1 MARKLSV
8 RGRPKGTGV
17 DDKVRLEAVAKLL
30 RANPAMRPTTAIK
43 AIGVDDPS
51 AIRRLRDKYTAR
63 QQEAAVTPVRQQA
76 VALGAIKDPKR
87 TAKPAAKPRTR
98 AKKAAPPPSA
108 QPSSATAETPSL
120 AVPTDLMLSMYTA
133 AAQSAS
139 VALEFQLSSIMFAF
153 EQSAFAR
160 AYLNQ
165 ITLGSSATLMLLERP
180 YFPWTRH

>member
-17 DDKVRLEAVAKLL
+17 DDKARLEAVTKLL

-43 AIGVDDPS
+43 AIGVEDPS
-51 AIRRLRDKYTAR
+51 AIRRLRDKYSAR
-63 QQEAAVTPVRQQA
+63 QQETAVTPTRQQA

-87 TAKPAAKPRTR
+87 TAKPAVKPRAH
-98 AKKAAPPPSA
+98 AKKAAPPLSVPPSPVA
-108 QPSSATAETPSL
+108 AETPSP
-120 AVPTDLMLSMYTA
+120 ANPSDLMLSMYTA

-139 VALEFQLSSIMFAF
+139 AALEFQLSTVMFAF